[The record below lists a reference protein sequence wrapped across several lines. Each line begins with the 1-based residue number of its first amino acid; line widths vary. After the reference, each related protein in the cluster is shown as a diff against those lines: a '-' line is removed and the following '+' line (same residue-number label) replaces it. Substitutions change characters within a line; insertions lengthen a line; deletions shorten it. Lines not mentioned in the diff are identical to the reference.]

1 MVKIGEV
8 ARRAGLTIRTLRH
21 YDSIGLLRPSQR
33 SASGYRLYTSRDIE
47 RLARILALRALGLPL
62 EEIHGV
68 LDDAR
73 FSLAGCLR
81 LHLERLDGEI
91 ERQRQARERLA
102 GILERLESSAAPSVE
117 DLTETLEVIQMFEK
131 YYTSDQLEELRQRR
145 ETVGEER
152 IQQVQREWAELFVSF
167 RAAMERGLAP
177 SSPEVQA
184 LARKSKVLIAE
195 FTGGDPGIEDS
206 LRSLYRHEG
215 VEPINRHGHQV
226 DQELWEYMGR
236 ASQAAPGQ

>member
-1 MVKIGEV
+1 
-8 ARRAGLTIRTLRH
+8 
-21 YDSIGLLRPSQR
+21 
-33 SASGYRLYTSRDIE
+33 
-47 RLARILALRALGLPL
+47 
-62 EEIHGV
+62 
-68 LDDAR
+68 
-73 FSLAGCLR
+73 
-81 LHLERLDGEI
+81 
-91 ERQRQARERLA
+91 
-102 GILERLESSAAPSVE
+102 
-117 DLTETLEVIQMFEK
+117 MFEK
-131 YYTSDQLEELRQRR
+131 YYTPDQLEKLRQRR

-184 LARKSKVLIAE
+184 LARKSKELIAE

-236 ASQAAPGQ
+236 ASQAGHES